1 MIYPVK
7 NPIVTSGYGNRLLNG
22 VKNFHDGID
31 FVSGSGD
38 QTVFAVADGT
48 VVYDFDAYDD
58 ALRWIDQKM
67 GAGNYVILSHVFNG
81 EIFFCRYIH
90 LGGNTVSHGQKIS
103 EGSSIGVY
111 ADVGYSY
118 GAHLHFDIYDKNW
131 KKIDPTPYFNGARD
145 YGKKQ
150 T

>member
-90 LGGNTVSHGQKIS
+90 LGGNTVSH
-103 EGSSIGVY
+103 
-111 ADVGYSY
+111 SY